1 MRAGSLRHRVAI
13 QSETSTPNGMGGFS
27 VAWSNIDG
35 MDSVPA
41 KVMPLSSREQL
52 DTMKLEADISGKVRI
67 RYRAGLSAK
76 NRMIFKTR
84 ILQITGSPI
93 NYDEKNKTLDFLVT
107 EDI

>member
-1 MRAGSLRHRVAI
+1 MRPGALRHRVNI
-13 QSETSTPNGMGGFS
+13 QEQTETPDGMGGFS
-27 VAWSNIDG
+27 IAWSSMAG

-52 DTMKLEADISGKVRI
+52 DAMKLEADISGKVRI

-93 NYDEKNKTLDFLVT
+93 NYDEKNKTLDFLVQ